1 MPLSV
6 QGGLSF
12 TVDGPG
18 GSTSGEIVGDGPVL
32 RVRAEDA
39 VAAWDASVGSVSA
52 GPAGLRVIADQLAA
66 EGLSIEVSGPDGL
79 LATVGAGV
87 DSSIGRLVTGSRRV
101 KLGRPAALRPLA
113 VAQAR
118 RSAPAARTLALGA
131 GALALLAAVLRRLA
145 RA

>member
-1 MPLSV
+1 MPLSL

-18 GSTSGEIVGDGPVL
+18 GSTAGEIVGDGPVL

-39 VAAWDASVGSVSA
+39 VVAWEASVGSVSA
-52 GPAGLRVIADQLAA
+52 GPAGLRRVADQLAA
-66 EGLSIEVSGPDGL
+66 EGLSVEVSGPDGL

-87 DSSIGRLVTGSRRV
+87 DSPLGRLVTGSRRV
-101 KLGRPAALRPLA
+101 RLGRPAALRPLA

-118 RSAPAARTLALGA
+118 RFLPPPRTLAVGA
-131 GALALLAAVLRRLA
+131 LALALLAVLRRWTA